1 MITSINSL
9 SIKKDIKSPNKSINN
24 LYSQFILESNNK
36 YIAQNKSNLTLID
49 NINIEKSLNSLRY
62 LNKNDSSFSNS
73 NNNPI
78 NENNYSY
85 DNNDNIENIKN
96 NIKNIKKKIAL
107 NNSNTN
113 IILNPRFITLINNIQ
128 QNRNNIIKSPKS
140 ISTKLPKITRKI
152 LLTEADML
160 IKERQRH
167 DGLLEPHVATN
178 IKLKKSAQINMKN
191 YVIRKIKEKREEIQN
206 DEKKITEEFKN
217 KKEIYDKR
225 YRNFLD
231 SIEQDLK
238 KQKEEED
245 ELNLLKL
252 SIENQENILNKEK
265 INNKK
270 LVDKLKAMINSIVL
284 FTKYGSFIHKIF
296 GRNFI
301 YEELKDFD
309 GKEYYKTMFRFIDI
323 YDKYE
328 NDMNYIKE
336 ENDFL
341 EMLLFQGV
349 DFLNMQFLDMEA
361 NLRKQLDNK
370 NYLNEDI

>member
-36 YIAQNKSNLTLID
+36 YIAQNKSNLKLID
-49 NINIEKSLNSLRY
+49 NINREKSLNSLRY
-62 LNKNDSSFSNS
+62 LNKNDSSFNS

-113 IILNPRFITLINNIQ
+113 IILNPRFITLVNNIQ

-160 IKERQRH
+160 VKERQRH

-178 IKLKKSAQINMKN
+178 IKLKKSAQINMRN

-206 DEKKITEEFKN
+206 DEKKITE
-217 KKEIYDKR
+217 
-225 YRNFLD
+225 
-231 SIEQDLK
+231 
-238 KQKEEED
+238 
-245 ELNLLKL
+245 
-252 SIENQENILNKEK
+252 
-265 INNKK
+265 
-270 LVDKLKAMINSIVL
+270 
-284 FTKYGSFIHKIF
+284 
-296 GRNFI
+296 
-301 YEELKDFD
+301 
-309 GKEYYKTMFRFIDI
+309 
-323 YDKYE
+323 
-328 NDMNYIKE
+328 
-336 ENDFL
+336 
-341 EMLLFQGV
+341 
-349 DFLNMQFLDMEA
+349 
-361 NLRKQLDNK
+361 
-370 NYLNEDI
+370 

>member
-9 SIKKDIKSPNKSINN
+9 SIKKHIKSPNKSINN
-24 LYSQFILESNNK
+24 LYSKFILESNNK
-36 YIAQNKSNLTLID
+36 YITQNKSNLKLID

-62 LNKNDSSFSNS
+62 LNKNNSSFNS

-107 NNSNTN
+107 NNSNSNTN
-113 IILNPRFITLINNIQ
+113 TILNPRFITLVNNIQ

-140 ISTKLPKITRKI
+140 INTKLPKINRKI

-206 DEKKITEEFKN
+206 DEKK
-217 KKEIYDKR
+217 
-225 YRNFLD
+225 
-231 SIEQDLK
+231 
-238 KQKEEED
+238 
-245 ELNLLKL
+245 
-252 SIENQENILNKEK
+252 
-265 INNKK
+265 
-270 LVDKLKAMINSIVL
+270 
-284 FTKYGSFIHKIF
+284 
-296 GRNFI
+296 
-301 YEELKDFD
+301 
-309 GKEYYKTMFRFIDI
+309 
-323 YDKYE
+323 
-328 NDMNYIKE
+328 
-336 ENDFL
+336 
-341 EMLLFQGV
+341 
-349 DFLNMQFLDMEA
+349 
-361 NLRKQLDNK
+361 
-370 NYLNEDI
+370 